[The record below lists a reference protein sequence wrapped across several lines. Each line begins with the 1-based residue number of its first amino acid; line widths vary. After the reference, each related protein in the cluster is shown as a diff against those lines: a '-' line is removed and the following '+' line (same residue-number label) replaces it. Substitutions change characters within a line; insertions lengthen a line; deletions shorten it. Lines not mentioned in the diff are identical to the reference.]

1 MRDFLCLRMVPR
13 WLWWSVAAAVALWPA
28 ALAAAAESAAPSD
41 PDVAAI
47 RAAIDSYVSAYNRGD
62 APAVAAHWSETGVW
76 TSPSGERFQG
86 RAAIEKEMV
95 ALFAQN
101 RQVRIEVLNPTV
113 RIIAPDAAVEEG
125 TVRVLLP
132 QQPPDDS
139 AYLAVHVKKNGQ
151 WKLDS
156 VRETQLSP
164 AAEGGAALQD
174 LAWLVGQ
181 WGEQHSSASV
191 EASVSWTRNE
201 KFLNYSF
208 KMTVPGQEPLEGT
221 QVIGWD
227 PAASTI
233 RSWLF
238 DSDGG
243 FGEGVWSRQGTAW
256 VVKFNQVL
264 PDGRRAAA
272 TNIYTPLSANAF
284 SWKSIGRTVEGES
297 LPNIEATRVVR
308 KGSVSAGPPA
318 VPAVKAE
325 AKK

>member
-1 MRDFLCLRMVPR
+1 MRDFFCLKMVPR
-13 WLWWSVAAAVALWPA
+13 WRWWSVAAAIALWPT
-28 ALAAAAESAAPSD
+28 ALVVAAESAAPGD

-76 TSPSGERFQG
+76 TSPAGERFQG

-95 ALFAQN
+95 ALFAKEK
-101 RQVRIEVLNPTV
+101 QVRIEVLNPTV

-139 AYLAVHVKKNGQ
+139 TYLAVHVKKNGQ

-156 VRETQLSP
+156 VRETETSQAP
-164 AAEGGAALQD
+164 DAGASLKD
-174 LAWLVGQ
+174 LAWLVGD
-181 WGEQHSSASV
+181 WVDQHGASAV
-191 EASVSWTRNE
+191 EASVTWTRNDA
-201 KFLNYSF
+201 FLSYTF
-208 KMTVPGQEPLEGT
+208 KMSMPGQEPLEGT

-233 RSWLF
+233 RSWMF

-243 FGEGVWSRQGTAW
+243 IGEGAWSRQGNAW

-264 PDGRRAAA
+264 PDGRRASA
-272 TNIYTPLSANAF
+272 TNIYTPLSVNAF
-284 SWKSIGRTVEGES
+284 SWKSIGRTVEGEA

-308 KGSVSAGPPA
+308 KGSVSAGQPA
-318 VPAVKAE
+318 VPAKKLE